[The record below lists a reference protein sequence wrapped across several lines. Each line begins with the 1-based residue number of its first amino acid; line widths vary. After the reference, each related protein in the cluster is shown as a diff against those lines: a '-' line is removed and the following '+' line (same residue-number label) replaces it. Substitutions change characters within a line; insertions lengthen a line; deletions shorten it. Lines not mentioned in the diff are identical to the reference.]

1 LTVGVANSKKSG
13 RSRLNEL
20 TIRNLGVIEE
30 AAIEFAPGLNVLTGE
45 TGAGKTMVV
54 TALSLI
60 AGGKTDSDLIRLGC
74 ERLSVAGTFSLPERP
89 TTNLESLLSEH
100 DPEIEDNSIILT
112 RTITR
117 EGKSKASLSG
127 APTTSSTLA
136 TFANE
141 LIEIHGQHGALALTK
156 GSRQRDL
163 LDNFSGDRALDAISK
178 YQVAY
183 ENFREIRR
191 RLFDLNKSESSRLS
205 KIQELEQLLK
215 DDAKLQPKIGEFEDL
230 ERKIALSE
238 NVEELRINLGEVVST
253 LSAEEIGAL
262 VLIDRARKALNALSA
277 KDERFLEQ
285 SKRADNAFFDLS
297 DLANESATLL
307 ESFGEDLAPLDDLL
321 TRKAALRN
329 FAKKYGGDGDLAEQ
343 LPRALERA
351 KAAKNEIA
359 DLSGGEERVA
369 ALKSEL
375 NDARKEL
382 LKAAKFLS
390 DVRVE
395 AAVRLT
401 TAVNKEIAEL
411 AMPNARFACEV
422 SAQDN
427 PKDED
432 FDATGINEISMKFS
446 AHQNGELL
454 SISKA
459 ASGGELSRLMLAI
472 EVVAAGN
479 SPLGTYLFDEV
490 DSGIGGKAA
499 LEVGKRLKKL
509 ALDSQVIVV
518 THLPQVAIW
527 ADRHLIVNKDSS
539 GSISESSISIATGLV
554 RESEIARMLS
564 GISDSEHAQEHAREL
579 LDLGKA

>member
-1 LTVGVANSKKSG
+1 MANSKKSG

-191 RLFDLNKSESSRLS
+191 RLFDLNKSESSRFS

-390 DVRVE
+390 DVRLE

>member
-1 LTVGVANSKKSG
+1 VANSKKSG

-191 RLFDLNKSESSRLS
+191 RLFDLNKSESSRFS

-238 NVEELRINLGEVVST
+238 NVEELRINLGEVVLT

-285 SKRADNAFFDLS
+285 SKRADSAFFDLS

-422 SAQDN
+422 SAQEN

-454 SISKA
+454 PISKA

-539 GSISESSISIATGLV
+539 GSISESSISIATGLA

-564 GISDSEHAQEHAREL
+564 GVSDSEHAQEHAREL

>member
-1 LTVGVANSKKSG
+1 MANSKKSG

-191 RLFDLNKSESSRLS
+191 RLFDLNKSESSRFS

-215 DDAKLQPKIGEFEDL
+215 DDAKLQPRIGEFEDL

-285 SKRADNAFFDLS
+285 SKRADSAFFDLS

-343 LPRALERA
+343 LTRALERA

-539 GSISESSISIATGLV
+539 GSISESSISIATGLA

-564 GISDSEHAQEHAREL
+564 GVSDSEHAQEHAREL

>member
-1 LTVGVANSKKSG
+1 MANSKKSG

-89 TTNLESLLSEH
+89 TTDLEGLLSEH

-112 RTITR
+112 RTINR
-117 EGKSKASLSG
+117 EGKSNASLSG

-141 LIEIHGQHGALALTK
+141 LIEIHGQHGALALTRS
-156 GSRQRDL
+156 SRQRDL
-163 LDNFSGDRALDAISK
+163 LDNFSGDRARDAISK

-191 RLFDLNKSESSRLS
+191 RLFDLKKSESSRFS

-285 SKRADNAFFDLS
+285 SKRADSAFFDLS

-321 TRKAALRN
+321 TRKAALRS
-329 FAKKYGGDGDLAEQ
+329 FAKKYGGDGDLGEQ

-539 GSISESSISIATGLV
+539 GSISESSISIATGLA

-564 GISDSEHAQEHAREL
+564 GVSDSEHAQEHAREL

>member
-1 LTVGVANSKKSG
+1 VANSKKSG

-74 ERLSVAGTFSLPERP
+74 ERLSVGGTFSLPERP
-89 TTNLESLLSEH
+89 TTNLEGLLSEH

-191 RLFDLNKSESSRLS
+191 RLFDLNKSESSRFS

-382 LKAAKFLS
+382 IKAAKFLS

-539 GSISESSISIATGLV
+539 GSISESSISIATGLA

-564 GISDSEHAQEHAREL
+564 GVSDSEHAQEHAREL

>member
-1 LTVGVANSKKSG
+1 MANSKKSG

-74 ERLSVAGTFSLPERP
+74 ERLSVAGTFSLPEWP

-191 RLFDLNKSESSRLS
+191 RLFDLNKSESSRFS

-238 NVEELRINLGEVVST
+238 NVEELRVNLGEVVST

-454 SISKA
+454 PISKA

-539 GSISESSISIATGLV
+539 GSISESSISIATGLA

-564 GISDSEHAQEHAREL
+564 GVSDSEHAQEHAREL